1 MPKVGKHT
9 GKSPITVRTHIF
21 GFITPNETKKF
32 NMPDETNACYAC
44 HKDKTLDSLQ
54 ENLKEWGKL
63 AWEKLEQPAYE
74 IESMEAASIGMKQI
88 EVQTI
93 ENK

>member
-1 MPKVGKHT
+1 L
-9 GKSPITVRTHIF
+9 TVRSHLFEFTY
-21 GFITPNETKKF
+21 PAQTKAYG
-32 NMPDETNACYAC
+32 MPPETNACYAC

-63 AWEKLEQPAYE
+63 AWEKLEHPAYE

-88 EVQTI
+88 EV
-93 ENK
+93 